1 MKSITELFNF
11 TSKEEL
17 TSYLNDIFDVTIAKI
32 DNGSK
37 RILIVLPVGC
47 GKTTLLCRIAKEI
60 ASGKGKNALFVI
72 QNLALKIQM
81 TYKFS
86 GDLPNAKAITFFELQ
101 RDNFEQLKDSKYLF
115 IDDLYFRDR
124 RELMRVLKDY
134 QGIVIAMSGTG
145 DQEVMGK

>member
-1 MKSITELFNF
+1 MNLSNYLTFD
-11 TSKEEL
+11 SPEEL
-17 TSYLNDIFDVTIAKI
+17 TSYLNELFVVAIDKI
-32 DNGSK
+32 RHGSK

-60 ASGKGKNALFVI
+60 ASDKGKDALFII

-86 GDLPNAKAITFFELQ
+86 GDLPNAKAITFFELSKS
-101 RDNFEQLKDSKYLF
+101 NFEQIKDSNYLF
-115 IDDLYFRDR
+115 VDDLYFRDR

-134 QGIVIAMSGTG
+134 QGIVVAMSGTG
-145 DQEVMGK
+145 DQEVMGR